1 VCKKLSKGIF
11 AMSNFELIREN
22 DRLIVLRPTEQLLA
36 AKSLEEIVDD
46 IKAAIAPRC
55 SQKFSAYML
64 TDGTIRIYHT
74 SEQAVIKEV
83 LDLREPAKAVQ

>member
-1 VCKKLSKGIF
+1 
-11 AMSNFELIREN
+11 MSNFELIREN

-64 TDGTIRIYHT
+64 TDGTIRVYHT
-74 SEQAVIKEV
+74 TEQVVIKEV
-83 LDLREPAKAVQ
+83 LGLRQLVESVPQE